1 MSEGFQKRAEDLFSP
16 EPDVGVIER
25 IHNDFDNAA
34 DEFLAKANEILSEDA
49 KEMKPEV
56 KTALENFGF
65 KRAKDVVE
73 IEEAAK
79 AKAVAKDVA
88 KKVSHYFEHYPFN
101 KFITRERVRDICK
114 KYGLVFGKTEWYIG
128 DIPEKNQLEIA
139 GFKARD
145 EDKVENQDIM
155 IVATKEEFDTK
166 GLQLS
171 NGWELKELP
180 KDPIVLYPVS
190 GGYLIV
196 SKWGAE
202 ADIDEVQ

>member
-1 MSEGFQKRAEDLFSP
+1 MAPR
-16 EPDVGVIER
+16 
-25 IHNDFDNAA
+25 
-34 DEFLAKANEILSEDA
+34 
-49 KEMKPEV
+49 V
-56 KTALENFGF
+56 KNKLEEFGF

-73 IEEAAK
+73 VEEAAK
-79 AKAVAKDVA
+79 AQALAKDVA
-88 KKVSHYFEHYPFN
+88 EKVAYYFKHYPFN
-101 KFITRERVRDICK
+101 KFITKEQVKDICK

-128 DIPEKNQLEIA
+128 DIPKKNQLEITD
-139 GFKARD
+139 FKVRD
-145 EDKVENQDIM
+145 KDKVENRDIM

-166 GLQLS
+166 GLNLS
-171 NGWELKELP
+171 DGWELKELP